1 MKRQPAKAASGTAKV
16 SRKGPART
24 EPVAEQES
32 VSQFT
37 LKLRASLHRELTV
50 LAFNSGM
57 TMRGFVMNALKQQG
71 LNVEDDDLVDRRK
84 R

>member
-1 MKRQPAKAASGTAKV
+1 MSRASKKAADSPRKV
-16 SRKGPART
+16 ARKGPART

-71 LNVEDDDLVDRRK
+71 LNVADDDLIDRRK